1 MSMIVDRALDT
12 CLGARV
18 RTERE
23 ARGWSLTDLAGH
35 SGVSRAMIH
44 KIERGE
50 SSPTAALLGKLS
62 GAFGITLS
70 ELLARAE
77 RTARGGRLLRSA
89 EQGTWQ
95 DPETGYLRRQV
106 APVPGS
112 TLPLELVH
120 VELPAGAAVRFPA
133 AAYSFFQQLVWV
145 LKGRLTL
152 VDGTVTHELGAGD
165 CLELG
170 SPVERAF
177 RNTTRSPCEYLV
189 AVLRS

>member
-1 MSMIVDRALDT
+1 L
-12 CLGARV
+12 
-18 RTERE
+18 
-23 ARGWSLTDLAGH
+23 
-35 SGVSRAMIH
+35 
-44 KIERGE
+44 
-50 SSPTAALLGKLS
+50 

-77 RTARGGRLLRSA
+77 RTARGGRLLRFA

-120 VELPAGAAVRFPA
+120 VELPAGAAVSFPA

-177 RNTTRSPCEYLV
+177 RNATHSPCEYLV